1 MPYNEIK
8 FIGFIAMLIFG
19 GIFVL
24 RWLYRDELLLDQLIG
39 FVIGPILFIMPFYIK
54 ILKETKNRLLYL
66 GLIIF

>member
-19 GIFVL
+19 RIFVL

-39 FVIGPILFIMPFYIK
+39 FVIGSILFIIPFYIK
-54 ILKETKNRLLYL
+54 RN
-66 GLIIF
+66 

>member
-39 FVIGPILFIMPFYIK
+39 FVIGSILFIMPFYIK
-54 ILKETKNRLLYL
+54 RNKK
-66 GLIIF
+66 